1 LPPTTQLFVT
11 CIIDTLYPEVGEA
24 VVRVL
29 QRAGVSV
36 KFPDDQT
43 CCGQPAFN
51 AGMRSEARK
60 MAEHT
65 IQVFEGNPGD
75 IVIPS
80 GSCAGMVKHGYQELF
95 ADDPAWLKRAQ
106 NMADRTYELTQYL
119 VDVLGIDDLKSVFIE
134 KIAYH
139 PSCHLLRDVGIDEQ
153 PQLLLANVQGAELV
167 ALPNQ
172 NECCGF
178 GGLFS
183 IEHPEISKEMLDRK
197 IENFLSSGASVLVS
211 CDAGCVAHI
220 SGGLH
225 RRKLHQ
231 KVLHIAEILD
241 KSGLDRK

>member
-1 LPPTTQLFVT
+1 MPPTTQLFVT

-36 KFPDDQT
+36 EFPDDQT

-167 ALPNQ
+167 ALPNR

>member
-1 LPPTTQLFVT
+1 MPPTTQLFVT

-119 VDVLGIDDLKSVFIE
+119 VDVLGIDDLKSVFNE

>member
-1 LPPTTQLFVT
+1 MPPTTQLFVT

-119 VDVLGIDDLKSVFIE
+119 VDVLGIDDLKSVFNE

-225 RRKLHQ
+225 RQKLHQ